1 MVNIFTNISKSNNH
15 LSPQIIQHK
24 KDNDIYGVGNQGSGL
39 GQTQKYGEG

>member
-1 MVNIFTNISKSNNH
+1 MFTNISKLNNH

-24 KDNDIYGVGNQGSGL
+24 KDNDIYGVGNQGFGL